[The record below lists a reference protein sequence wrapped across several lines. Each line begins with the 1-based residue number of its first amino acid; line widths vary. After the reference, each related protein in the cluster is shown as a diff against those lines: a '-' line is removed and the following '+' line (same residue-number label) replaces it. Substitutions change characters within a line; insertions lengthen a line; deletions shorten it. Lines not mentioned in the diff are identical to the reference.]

1 MNRGEFQELAHIRLT
16 DAKVLLDNEC
26 YDGAYYLAGYVIECA
41 LKACIAKRTREFDF
55 PDKQIVD
62 KIYSHKLTQ
71 LLSVIGIQPPE
82 DIEVN
87 WAVVKDWSE
96 QHRYKRQHT
105 EIEAKDMYEAVSDP
119 DEGVL
124 EWIKQHW

>member
-1 MNRGEFQELAHIRLT
+1 MNRGELQELAMIRLQ

-26 YDGAYYLAGYVIECA
+26 YDGAYYLSGYVIECA
-41 LKACIAKRTREFDF
+41 LKACIAKKTREFDF
-55 PDKQIVD
+55 PEKKLID
-62 KIYSHKLTQ
+62 KIYSHDLSKL
-71 LLSVIGIQPPE
+71 IGVVGISIADE
-82 DIEVN
+82 IKLN

-96 QHRYKRQHT
+96 QDRYQRHS
-105 EIEAKDMYEAVSDP
+105 EEEARDIYDAVANT